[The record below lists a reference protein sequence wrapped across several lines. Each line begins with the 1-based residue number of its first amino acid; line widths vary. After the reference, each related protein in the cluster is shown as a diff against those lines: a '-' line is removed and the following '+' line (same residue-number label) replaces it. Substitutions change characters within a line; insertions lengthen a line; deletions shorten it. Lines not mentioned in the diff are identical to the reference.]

1 MIPGTDIALYDHS
14 WQWHL
19 QHAVRDA
26 NELAKVLELDLP
38 PVTTDF
44 PVLVPLPYLHRIE
57 KGNPFDPLLLQ
68 VLARPE
74 ENLVVTG
81 YTTDP
86 IEETAQHG
94 LIHKYRGRVLL
105 VTTGTCAINCRYCFR
120 RHFPYSEF
128 QLTRND
134 RQHVLAYI
142 ENDPTIREV
151 ILSGGDPLIMPNRQL
166 RELVQQLSELPQ
178 LTHLRIHTRLPIVIP
193 QRVDDEFVSWI
204 ANTRFQVTVV
214 IHANHANELD
224 DEVGAAMS
232 RLRENNVTLLNQS
245 VLLERVNNNCDAL
258 CNLSWRL
265 SELGVLPYYLHLLD
279 KVAGAAHFD
288 VTASDAK
295 DLIKQMTD
303 QMPGYL
309 VPKLVKE
316 VPGEPAKH
324 EL

>member
-1 MIPGTDIALYDHS
+1 MIPRTDIALHDHS

-86 IEETAQHG
+86 VEETAQHG

-193 QRVDDEFVSWI
+193 QRVDDELVSWI
-204 ANTRFQVTVV
+204 AKTRFQVTVV

-224 DEVGAAMS
+224 DEVGAAIR

-245 VLLERVNNNCDAL
+245 VLLDRVNNNCDAL

>member
-1 MIPGTDIALYDHS
+1 MYDHS

-74 ENLVVTG
+74 ENLVITG

-86 IEETAQHG
+86 VEETAQHG

-193 QRVDDEFVSWI
+193 QRVDDELVSWI

-279 KVAGAAHFD
+279 KVAGAANFD